1 MMKKIGGY
9 TVASCIGKGRYG
21 VCFLAYDPDGKKVVL
36 KKFRMRMW
44 KRNRNANH
52 YEAVILSGL
61 AHPAVP
67 ELLGVIN
74 NRKGYFFV
82 LGYKEGRTLSE
93 WLFNEKR
100 VFSKEEIFQI
110 GCQVFEILIYL
121 HRRNV
126 VHGDISVANVIY
138 DGENIS
144 LLDFGL
150 ARFADRRNIRFS
162 LDYARAADVLLYLL
176 YSLMLTVLH
185 QIESVKTSSNV
196 SPEPDFFPIFIK
208 SIKRIFTFTL
218 SFAEEYLSPTK
229 FSSNCGYNK

>member
-1 MMKKIGGY
+1 M
-9 TVASCIGKGRYG
+9 
-21 VCFLAYDPDGKKVVL
+21 
-36 KKFRMRMW
+36 
-44 KRNRNANH
+44 
-52 YEAVILSGL
+52 
-61 AHPAVP
+61 
-67 ELLGVIN
+67 
-74 NRKGYFFV
+74 

-100 VFSKEEIFQI
+100 VFSKDEIFQI

-162 LDYARAADVLLYLL
+162 LDYARAADVLLY
-176 YSLMLTVLH
+176 
-185 QIESVKTSSNV
+185 SS
-196 SPEPDFFPIFIK
+196 IQGIQAMGK
-208 SIKRIFTFTL
+208 SHGMRNSRLRRPRK
-218 SFAEEYLSPTK
+218 SFL
-229 FSSNCGYNK
+229 GI